1 MTFRVIPIC
10 LPMHRWYDIP
20 IEALVIKADG
30 SLEVKG
36 SVNGVYWESQGTIKV
51 ANNKMTIKM
60 SANDHAYQ
68 DVEIYTFQNQDN
80 RQTQLSQST

>member
-1 MTFRVIPIC
+1 VP
-10 LPMHRWYDIP
+10 RWCDIP

-51 ANNKMTIKM
+51 VNNKMTIKM
-60 SANDHAYQ
+60 SANDPAYQ
-68 DVEIYTFQNQDN
+68 DVEVYAFQDQDN
-80 RQTQLSQST
+80 RQMLLSQST